1 MTIQLN
7 KKVAQLV
14 KQTARDLGY
23 TEDEIV
29 NFILGWY
36 FEDCEKEE

>member
-1 MTIQLN
+1 MRVELD
-7 KKVAQLV
+7 KKVAEKV
-14 KQTARDLGY
+14 KEVAIELGY

-29 NFILGWY
+29 NFIISCY

>member
-1 MTIQLN
+1 MRVELD

-36 FEDCEKEE
+36 FEDCEKDE

>member
-29 NFILGWY
+29 NFIISCY